1 MLWTLFWSV
10 QNHSE
15 VHNVIH
21 KPVGKLSI
29 WLQGYYVS
37 SSQSDVLFTNLLKW
51 TLLWT
56 FELHDKVAKFETL
69 Q

>member
-1 MLWTLFWSV
+1 MFWTLFWSV
-10 QNHSE
+10 QIHSE

-37 SSQSDVLFTNLLKW
+37 MSIVANLM
-51 TLLWT
+51 
-56 FELHDKVAKFETL
+56 FCL
-69 Q
+69 QTCL